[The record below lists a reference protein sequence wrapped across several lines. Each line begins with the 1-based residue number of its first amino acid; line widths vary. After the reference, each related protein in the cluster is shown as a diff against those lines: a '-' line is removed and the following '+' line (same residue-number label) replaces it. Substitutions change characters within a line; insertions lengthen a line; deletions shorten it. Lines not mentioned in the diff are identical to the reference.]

1 MAPYLWL
8 GLAICLGVAGQLVLR
23 SGVEDSAG
31 GGIIAQFMSPWTI
44 AGFGVYFLAAITYI
58 VALKRIPVSLAY
70 PSVSL
75 SYGIL
80 AVLAHLIWKEPLTWQ
95 HAAGIALIMSG
106 IFVLFRA

>member
-1 MAPYLWL
+1 MPAYAWL
-8 GLAICLGVAGQLVLR
+8 GLAICLGVAGQLVLKNGAEAPGE
-23 SGVEDSAG
+23 GVL
-31 GGIIAQFMSPWTI
+31 AQFLSPWTI
-44 AGFGVYFLAAITYI
+44 AGLGVYFLAAITYI

-80 AVLAHLIWKEPLTWQ
+80 AVLAHLIWKEPLSWQ
-95 HAAGIALIMSG
+95 HAGGILLIMSG

>member
-1 MAPYLWL
+1 MPAYAWL
-8 GLAICLGVAGQLVLR
+8 ALAICLGVAGQLVLR
-23 SGVEDSAG
+23 SGVENSTDIVS
-31 GGIIAQFMSPWTI
+31 QFLSPWTI
-44 AGFGVYFLAAITYI
+44 GGLFIYFLAAITYI

-80 AVLAHLIWKEPLTWQ
+80 AVLAHLIWNEPLTWQ
-95 HAAGIALIMSG
+95 HAAGILLITGG